1 MSHALGSFAIGGVS
15 HNISFLETIMK
26 SERFKK
32 GELSTAFI
40 KEEFPAGFSGSE
52 LDSTAEEVLIA
63 SAMHVFLKNYE
74 RNGHMTGQLRNREKQ
89 VSERWVVM
97 IDEKSYLVNLLEKSS
112 DSLRIECD
120 NEIIELVSS
129 WNNGEKLFRATIN
142 GKNVGV
148 KIRENNNTGSYLMQ
162 YSGLDAFV
170 SVYSPRIAELSK
182 FMPKIQK
189 NAKPVN
195 LTSPI
200 TGKIVRFKVKEGEE
214 VKAGQELV
222 LIEAMKM
229 ENSIRTDHDVKI
241 GKIKFREGEAVG
253 IGQVIIDFIQQQS

>member
-1 MSHALGSFAIGGVS
+1 MKNERFVS
-15 HNISFLETIMK
+15 GNIST
-26 SERFKK
+26 S
-32 GELSTAFI
+32 FI

-52 LDSTAEEVLIA
+52 LDSESEEVFIA
-63 SAMHVFLKNYE
+63 CAMQIFLKNYE

-97 IDEKSYLVNLLEKSS
+97 IDDKSYLVNLLEKSNET
-112 DSLRIECD
+112 LKLECD
-120 NEIIELVSS
+120 HREITLHSS

-142 GKNVGV
+142 EKNVGV
-148 KIRENNNTGSYLMQ
+148 KIRENNNTGNYLMQ
-162 YSGLDAFV
+162 YSGFDAFV

-189 NAKPVN
+189 NVKPTN

-200 TGKIVRFKVKEGEE
+200 TGKIVRFKVAEGDE

-241 GKIKFREGEAVG
+241 GKIKFLEGETVG
-253 IGQVIIDFIQQQS
+253 IGQVVIEFVNS